1 MSDEHTGDSSRLSL
15 PPVEVIEAELRQPRT
30 GKPQGEADA
39 DTGAGRASKQ
49 ARGDARDNG
58 RGDGRDEERAD
69 ERGGALSD
77 DPGAAPDEDADPE
90 LASLAADFVEE
101 ILVDKGAATRQR
113 RAVDEMGLSLQR
125 QAAHYSSMLNAPL
138 RELAEKGDDGGPVAR
153 ALTDLR
159 DRMGR
164 LDPSHHKLSPGR
176 FDRLLGALPG
186 VGNRLQRYFQ
196 KFETAQQAIDA
207 IIGDLESG
215 RERLQRD
222 NLTLGDDQASLR
234 QIHHQLARQ
243 VTLGRL
249 IDQRLQDALPEASDD
264 DQRRFIEEEL
274 LFPLRQRILDL
285 QQQLAVSQQG
295 VLALEVII
303 RNNRELMRGV
313 DRAINVTVS
322 ALSVAAT
329 VALALANQRLVLDR
343 IESLNAT
350 TSETI
355 AGTARALRQQG
366 VDVQKRAASATLDM
380 SSLEQA
386 FGDVM
391 AALDDLSRYRH
402 EALPELSAQ
411 IERLDG
417 LARDGEAAIERL
429 ERSEPDLFADVD
441 SDGTKTN
448 TKTND
453 VPHAR
458 GSAGDDEHRR

>member
-1 MSDEHTGDSSRLSL
+1 MSDESADGFSRLSL
-15 PPVEVIEAELRQPRT
+15 PPVEVIEAELRQPHT
-30 GKPQGEADA
+30 GQQPGERDKDTAPASEKVPAGTVSEAPDDGASDAFEADI
-39 DTGAGRASKQ
+39 DS
-49 ARGDARDNG
+49 
-58 RGDGRDEERAD
+58 
-69 ERGGALSD
+69 
-77 DPGAAPDEDADPE
+77 E
-90 LASLAADFVEE
+90 LASLASDFVEE
-101 ILVDKGAATRQR
+101 VLADEGAASRQR
-113 RAVDEMGLSLQR
+113 QAVDEMGLSLQR

-138 RELAEKGDDGGPVAR
+138 RQLAEQGEDGGPVAR

-164 LDPSHHKLSPGR
+164 LDPQQHRLNPGR

-196 KFETAQQAIDA
+196 KFETAQEAIDA
-207 IIGDLESG
+207 IIGELEAG
-215 RERLQRD
+215 RDRLQRD
-222 NLTLGDDQASLR
+222 NLTLGDDQSSLR
-234 QIHHQLARQ
+234 EIHHQLARQ

-249 IDQRLQDALPEASDD
+249 IDRRLQDALPKAGDD
-264 DQRRFIEEEL
+264 QQRRFIEEEL

-350 TSETI
+350 TSDTI

-380 SSLEQA
+380 GSLEQA

-391 AALDDLSRYRH
+391 AALDDLARYRQ

-429 ERSEPDLFADVD
+429 ERGEPDLFATD
-441 SDGTKTN
+441 SGDR
-448 TKTND
+448 
-453 VPHAR
+453 ASEA
-458 GSAGDDEHRR
+458 GSDEPDRKPG

>member
-1 MSDEHTGDSSRLSL
+1 MSVDEFREAAGDEPSD
-15 PPVEVIEAELRQPRT
+15 A
-30 GKPQGEADA
+30 ADA
-39 DTGAGRASKQ
+39 DIDS
-49 ARGDARDNG
+49 
-58 RGDGRDEERAD
+58 
-69 ERGGALSD
+69 
-77 DPGAAPDEDADPE
+77 E
-90 LASLAADFVEE
+90 LVSLAADFVEE
-101 ILVDKGAATRQR
+101 ILADEGAASRQR

-125 QAAHYSSMLNAPL
+125 QAAHYSSMLDAPL
-138 RELAEKGDDGGPVAR
+138 RQLAEHGEDGGPVAR

-164 LDPSHHKLSPGR
+164 LDPHQHRLSPGR

-186 VGNRLQRYFQ
+186 VGNRLQRYFH

-207 IIGDLESG
+207 IIGELEAG
-215 RERLQRD
+215 RDRLQRD

-249 IDQRLQDALPEASDD
+249 IDQRLQDALPNASDD
-264 DQRRFIEEEL
+264 QQRRFIEEEL

-343 IESLNAT
+343 IESLNTT

-380 SSLEQA
+380 GSLEQA

-391 AALDDLSRYRH
+391 AALDDLSRYRQ

-429 ERSEPDLFADVD
+429 ERGEPDLFAAH
-441 SDGTKTN
+441 SDDDE
-448 TKTND
+448 TND
-453 VPHAR
+453 A
-458 GSAGDDEHRR
+458 GSEGEGRKRR

>member
-1 MSDEHTGDSSRLSL
+1 MSDEHAGGFSRLSL
-15 PPVEVIEAELRQPRT
+15 PPVEVIEAELQKPRADQPRD
-30 GKPQGEADA
+30 EADGQA
-39 DTGAGRASKQ
+39 GEGANGESEA
-49 ARGDARDNG
+49 AR
-58 RGDGRDEERAD
+58 
-69 ERGGALSD
+69 
-77 DPGAAPDEDADPE
+77 ADPE
-90 LASLAADFVEE
+90 LAALADDFVEE
-101 ILVDKGAATRQR
+101 ILADEGAATRQR

-125 QAAHYSSMLNAPL
+125 QAAHYSAMLDAPL
-138 RELAEKGDDGGPVAR
+138 RQLAEQGEDGGPVAR

-164 LDPSHHKLSPGR
+164 LDPHRHRLNPGR

-186 VGNRLQRYFQ
+186 VGNRLQRYFH

-207 IIGDLESG
+207 IIHELEAG
-215 RERLQRD
+215 RDRLQRD

-234 QIHHQLARQ
+234 QIHDQLWRQ

-249 IDQRLQDALPEASDD
+249 IDRRLQDALPEAVDD
-264 DQRRFIEEEL
+264 DQRRFIQEEL

-343 IESLNAT
+343 IEALNAT

-380 SSLEQA
+380 GSLEQA

-391 AALDDLSRYRH
+391 AALDDLARYRQ

-417 LARDGEAAIERL
+417 LARDGEAAIDRL
-429 ERSEPDLFADVD
+429 ERGEPDLFAATEA
-441 SDGTKTN
+441 DGRKAEAA
-448 TKTND
+448 
-453 VPHAR
+453 AR
-458 GSAGDDEHRR
+458 EGGAGGDDGDASGRRR

>member
-1 MSDEHTGDSSRLSL
+1 MSDEPEVGFSRLSL
-15 PPVEVIEAELRQPRT
+15 PPVEVIEAELRHPRA
-30 GKPQGEADA
+30 GQHQGETDKEAERASDRRPAGTFSEASGDESSGEFDADA
-39 DTGAGRASKQ
+39 GV
-49 ARGDARDNG
+49 
-58 RGDGRDEERAD
+58 
-69 ERGGALSD
+69 
-77 DPGAAPDEDADPE
+77 DPE

-101 ILVDKGAATRQR
+101 VLADEGAASRQR

-138 RELAEKGDDGGPVAR
+138 RQLAEQGEDGGPVAR
-153 ALTDLR
+153 ALSDLR

-164 LDPSHHKLSPGR
+164 LDPHQHRLSPGR

-186 VGNRLQRYFQ
+186 VGNRLQRYFH

-207 IIGDLESG
+207 IIGELEAG
-215 RERLQRD
+215 RDRLQRD

-249 IDQRLQDALPEASDD
+249 IDQRLQNALPNASDD
-264 DQRRFIEEEL
+264 QQRRFIEEEL

-380 SSLEQA
+380 GSLEQA

-391 AALDDLSRYRH
+391 AALDDLARYRQ

-429 ERSEPDLFADVD
+429 ERGEPDLFAAD
-441 SDGTKTN
+441 SGDG
-448 TKTND
+448 
-453 VPHAR
+453 AR
-458 GSAGDDEHRR
+458 DMGGSEQDRQQR